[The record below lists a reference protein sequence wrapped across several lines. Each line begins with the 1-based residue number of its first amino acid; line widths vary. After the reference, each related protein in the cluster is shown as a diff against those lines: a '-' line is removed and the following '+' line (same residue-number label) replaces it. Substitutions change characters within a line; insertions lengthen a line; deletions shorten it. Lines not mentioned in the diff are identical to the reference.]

1 MLVEFLRLA
10 GRALLDN
17 YRPVLLYMAFAAL
30 FKTGEQLFQEY
41 AIAPVADETPDSML
55 GLYLVGS
62 RIVLVAFIAVADT
75 ICFSRIGRE
84 VDKPYWRVTDDRE
97 AFSRFYRLWLL
108 LGLGNLVYG
117 QIIER
122 TVGGNEERAGAFFLG
137 VSYLIW
143 IVLLHALGAAIMF
156 QGRVARD
163 EVSEAFAVLGRHAA
177 QVMALCLFGIM
188 AGILLAG
195 THSSMMTAELPLLF
209 ELTAG
214 ALLAAIDGYVSCLLF
229 AFMWLV
235 CRYDRDH
242 FERDREDFDL

>member
-1 MLVEFLRLA
+1 VEFLRLA

-17 YRPVLLYMAFAAL
+17 YRPVLLYMAIAAAV
-30 FKTGEQLFQEY
+30 KTGEQLFQEF
-41 AIAPVADETPDSML
+41 AMAPIADETSDSML
-55 GLYLVGS
+55 GLYLIGS
-62 RIVLVAFIAVADT
+62 RIVLVALIAVADT
-75 ICFSRIGRE
+75 IVFSRIGRE
-84 VDKPYWRVTDDRE
+84 VDKPYWRVADDRE
-97 AFSRFYRLWLL
+97 AFVRFYRLWLL
-108 LGLGNLVYG
+108 LGLANLVYG

-122 TVGGNEERAGAFFLG
+122 AVGGNEERAGAFFLG

-156 QGRVARD
+156 LGGVARD
-163 EVSEAFAVLGRHAA
+163 EVSEAFAILGRHAPR
-177 QVMALCLFGIM
+177 VMGLCLFGIM

-195 THSSMMTAELPLLF
+195 THTWMMTAEMPLPF

-229 AFMWLV
+229 VYIWLV